1 MCLCQHRG
9 GMKPLRKGEGPR
21 KGPQSTALM
30 TSTWGLLGEVA
41 GPLPSG
47 PKVGGRARAQTWSP
61 GNPAPAGGPWENH
74 GAVPGLSFHLQARLS
89 RAPTSWGGAVFMGW
103 SERSEKTLPRSL
115 ARIHAPRTTA
125 CYLSANTRSSPR
137 GTRPLTPC
145 PPAGASLEWQT
156 GRCLGGHFCNEADA
170 PGPRGAA
177 IWWSDPSG
185 VCPLALHVH
194 SLPAAWVQPQVGCG
208 RAPGYSVTLQSS
220 GFPQWTPF
228 QTGNHRPPVT

>member
-74 GAVPGLSFHLQARLS
+74 GAVPGLSFPSASQALQSAHLLGVVLF
-89 RAPTSWGGAVFMGW
+89 SWDG
-103 SERSEKTLPRSL
+103 RSEVRRPFPGAWL
-115 ARIHAPRTTA
+115 A
-125 CYLSANTRSSPR
+125 YM
-137 GTRPLTPC
+137 
-145 PPAGASLEWQT
+145 
-156 GRCLGGHFCNEADA
+156 
-170 PGPRGAA
+170 
-177 IWWSDPSG
+177 
-185 VCPLALHVH
+185 LHE
-194 SLPAAWVQPQVGCG
+194 PQLVI
-208 RAPGYSVTLQSS
+208 
-220 GFPQWTPF
+220 
-228 QTGNHRPPVT
+228 